1 MTNDLALGFHGQEE
15 SGMGYFAGFYFVVT
29 FCFDTQK
36 IFFFLIPV
44 SSIHPP
50 SPPRPG
56 KTDTAHFADI
66 WAFYWLVL
74 QQTIENRSMSSTKN
88 PQAFIG
94 NNSSYHYPGLS
105 KKKKKKLITK
115 NSFYKPTWD
124 CAMEGVK
131 SGKKIFYGR
140 TWDLEGLV
148 EVSDIGDGI
157 LASKQA
163 VVSRFPSALNYKWEN
178 RKNKNAHA
186 SYPFFIGFHSWPPCV
201 LSPWLRRDHLFHPN
215 ALPLVVVTFQRW
227 LESPNFN
234 NFPQTCPSG
243 YCQTFGETFFIFFTV
258 HDC

>member
-1 MTNDLALGFHGQEE
+1 MPWKGLRAE
-15 SGMGYFAGFYFVVT
+15 
-29 FCFDTQK
+29 
-36 IFFFLIPV
+36 
-44 SSIHPP
+44 
-50 SPPRPG
+50 
-56 KTDTAHFADI
+56 
-66 WAFYWLVL
+66 
-74 QQTIENRSMSSTKN
+74 KN
-88 PQAFIG
+88 
-94 NNSSYHYPGLS
+94 
-105 KKKKKKLITK
+105 
-115 NSFYKPTWD
+115 
-124 CAMEGVK
+124 
-131 SGKKIFYGR
+131 IFYGR

-243 YCQTFGETFFIFFTV
+243 YCQTFGETFFFFLYSSWLLIVATNMDFFLPIRGTFSMGGRSRLGAGDV
-258 HDC
+258 GAVGLNNPVGNKPVGISRKPNSVV